1 MGKLSNFQLLQ
12 MKAREELKTIRDK
25 LDPRTKSAY
34 IDDINFAVG
43 KSAINKLL
51 SKFETI
57 RKNNFD
63 KPLTKQFVKNL
74 NKVDHVVKP
83 KKEVMKDYDVKKE
96 M

>member
-1 MGKLSNFQLLQ
+1 MRKLSNFQLLQ
-12 MKAREELKTIRDK
+12 MKAREELKTIKDK

-57 RKNNFD
+57 
-63 KPLTKQFVKNL
+63 
-74 NKVDHVVKP
+74 
-83 KKEVMKDYDVKKE
+83 
-96 M
+96 